1 MKNVVIQEG
10 GVNTTINNVRKLKT
24 DLAEGGTCGWL
35 PEDEISGF
43 VASFV
48 GNKLVLSG
56 NAVGIED
63 NTAVIGG
70 GS

>member
-10 GVNTTINNVRKLKT
+10 GVSTTINNVRKLET
-24 DLAEGGTCGWL
+24 DLAGGGTCGWL

-48 GNKLVLSG
+48 GTRLVLAG
-56 NAVGIED
+56 NEVSIDD
-63 NTAVIGG
+63 NTVVVGG

>member
-10 GVNTTINNVRKLKT
+10 GTSTVMNNVRKLQT

-43 VASFV
+43 VASIV
-48 GNKLVLSG
+48 GTKLVLSG
-56 NAVGIED
+56 NEVSINN

-70 GS
+70 GA